1 MADNPKKI
9 IKQSFEGGR
18 DTDSDNNNIPANSFR
33 RMLNMRI
40 FAPGTEGKAV
50 AIMGNTKINTL
61 LPPGN
66 NKCIG
71 KVKDEEND
79 CFYYCIQNDQG
90 YHTVYK
96 FDNLSSLTT
105 VILQSKTDSNGIDIL
120 RWSPLKQYRI
130 NHIDII
136 ANKLF
141 TCVDG
146 LNKAVKFNMNKAVD
160 KTSSGYGLIIF
171 EDFIR
176 AYKQTAVYAP
186 TAAYITDTT
195 RNANNLYGNLFKF
208 TTRFKYDDK
217 EESNWSDWSVVP
229 KPGQQSYTGINA
241 ITFDNNCIELTVATG
256 NQLVTKI
263 EIAVQANSTAG
274 GVENSTFF
282 ICAVLDKAELR
293 IADNSTYVY
302 RFYNDGSFI
311 ATNQDKINRNY
322 SFLPRVPRAQ
332 SFVKS
337 AMTYTN
343 FEEGWPVVQADL
355 SVSLRLDDLYLPPDT
370 ENKLTDAKVL
380 VELVSVDRHQ
390 DSFLSG
396 SRYNTVTKFTIG
408 AEVKR
413 GNVFYIAGSN
423 GDSDNYNFSYTAK
436 AGDTAAIVAS
446 YFKAYLRGIG
456 RGYPDAGSQ
465 ISGEG
470 TDGFGNVYFNYG
482 YLGQYKQ
489 AQTIWTGWVTQVSYI
504 SLKDSGLSL
513 QMIPYG
519 CTTNYGVVYVDDDG
533 RESLAYTSAVSVI
546 RTPYITEIGSY
557 KRPVHVLSINHTP
570 PPLARYWK
578 LVRTPQQHGLE
589 ILVQKVVPVTT
600 DNTSDYLDL
609 VVGSLFTYQKLH
621 PNTILK
627 YEFAE
632 GDRIRIIK
640 NVDTDTL
647 YSGYFETEVLSYKDT
662 VTVDVNENITL
673 NGTTTVTVAG
683 AAKTAYIGRALIV
696 DGIEREIIAAS
707 GNTYTIDAIIG
718 SGTSMFASYSVID
731 RRGTIRIKA
740 IPGLSIADNSLVE
753 LFKPQSL
760 AISADYQIFND
771 CGQKFEVLG
780 YGTATPYHAGSV
792 QNQTSSQPAIV
803 EISLGDAY
811 IRDRE
816 LPINNIVPGTQVLVS
831 RVVDTNYSDF
841 YVSDMKDLGRVYPQ
855 DNGAGVVHFGSR
867 TRYSGNYIEDT
878 SVNGLNDFDNL
889 DRVDNNDSYG
899 DILATRFLNNRL
911 YTFKPYKD
919 AYIPVSHTMTI
930 DSNGSV
936 LSVQSGKLLNEIQ
949 YFAFEGGIGNNP
961 ESIFI
966 YENWIYHSSVGTLSF
981 IRLGGEGVE
990 PISSIFKF
998 DSGATDILEAV
1009 TKYNLPVLGEYQ
1021 VYYGV
1026 AIWSVQSYVEYII
1039 NGGFNAGQWKTFSD
1053 LLPDGYTYEVTQQ
1066 PATGT
1071 VTYDTGLK
1079 SFLVTGTALGADYF
1093 LYRPVIS
1100 PGVYGAVKKQCINTV
1115 QPPNRPTLW
1124 RAKED
1129 TAYCVVKKQVVINY
1143 VLSEQASPFI
1153 DGNLYVTA
1161 NGVNVSPFPLY
1172 SSASGTTH
1180 VLDGDEIVVTAQ
1192 AELSNTGTN
1201 PKLHLNIKKDGVV
1214 IYDNAVDNAPPPT
1227 VSIGDTFT
1235 AGRDSVYDILC
1246 DTYSDDVYLSAE
1258 INASY
1263 RRNNC
1268 GTGYSG
1274 TAVPI
1279 FIAAGTYTSL
1289 ISQVDADNQAQIAA
1303 QAEAN
1308 SEGSCFVDSTLSTL
1322 LVDYTADTNSDLC
1335 AYVSTPALSETDQIV
1350 TGTIESPSGPLQ
1362 QPDDGTP
1369 YASCHALSSDKLGSS
1384 SPGWRFGFN
1393 LAYFISKYTGTLT
1406 SIEFTIRGRRV
1417 TSGVCGGSYAVR
1429 DMSEGVLD
1437 LVGTTGARIPTV
1449 TSGSSS
1455 PVGFSSHIVSGA
1467 DGTVGVTVGSP
1478 ILKLTY
1484 NFTTNTITATT
1495 Y

>member
-18 DTDSDNNNIPANSFR
+18 DTDSDNNNIPPNMFR

-50 AIMGNTKINTL
+50 AIMGNTLINTL

-71 KVKDEEND
+71 KVKDEENG

-90 YHTVYK
+90 YHTIYK
-96 FDNLSSLTT
+96 FDNLTSLTT
-105 VILQSKTDSNGIDIL
+105 VILQSRTDSNDVDIL
-120 RWSPLKQYRI
+120 RWSPLKKYRI
-130 NHIDII
+130 NHIDVI

-160 KTSSGYGLIIF
+160 KTLNGYGLIIF
-171 EDFIR
+171 EEFIR

-186 TAAYITDTT
+186 TATYITDTT
-195 RNANNLYGNLFKF
+195 RNANNLYGNLYKF

-217 EESNWSDWSVVP
+217 EDSNWSDWSIVP
-229 KPGQQSYTGINA
+229 KPANQSYTGVNA

-256 NQLVTKI
+256 NKLVVKI
-263 EIAVQANSTAG
+263 EIAVQANATAD

-282 ICAVLDKAELR
+282 ICAVLDKAELK

-311 ATNQDKINRNY
+311 ATNQDKVNRNY
-322 SFLPRVPRAQ
+322 SYLPRVPKAQ

-343 FEEGWPVVQADL
+343 MDEGWPVVQADL
-355 SVSLRLDDLYLPPDT
+355 SVSLRLDELYLPPDT
-370 ENKLTDAKVL
+370 ENKLTNAKML
-380 VELVSVDRHQ
+380 VERISVDRHQ

-396 SRYNTVTKFTIG
+396 SRYNTITKFTIG
-408 AEVKR
+408 VEVKR
-413 GNVFYIAGSN
+413 GNVFYIAGGN

-436 AGDTAAIVAS
+436 SGDTAAIVAS

-456 RGYPDAGSQ
+456 RGYPG
-465 ISGEG
+465 G
-470 TDGFGNVYFNYG
+470 TDGITNEGVDIDGNVYFNYG

-489 AQTIWTGWVTQVSYI
+489 AETVWTGWATQVSYT

-519 CTTNYGVVYVDDDG
+519 CTTNYAVVYIDDDG
-533 RESLAYTSAVSVI
+533 RESLAYASAISVI
-546 RTPYITEIGSY
+546 RTPYVTEIGSY
-557 KRPVHVLSINHTP
+557 KRPIHVLSINHTP

-578 LVRTPQQHGLE
+578 LVRTAQQHGLE
-589 ILVQKVVPVTT
+589 ILIQKVVPVTT

-662 VTVDVNENITL
+662 VETKINKNIQI
-673 NGTTTVTVAG
+673 NGTTTVTIDG
-683 AAKTAYIGRALIV
+683 AASASYIGQQLLI
-696 DGIEREIIAAS
+696 DGNERTIIAAS
-707 GNTYTIDAIIG
+707 GSTYTVDSTYTG
-718 SGTSMFASYSVID
+718 GTSGAPLQFPSYTIID
-731 RRGTIRIKA
+731 RRGTIRIKV
-740 IPGLSIADNSLVE
+740 IPGLTIVDNSLVE

-771 CGQKFEVLG
+771 FGQKFEVLG
-780 YGTATPYHAGSV
+780 YGTSTPYHAGTT
-792 QNQTSSQPAIV
+792 QNQTISQPAIV
-803 EISLGDAY
+803 EISIGDAY

-831 RVVDTNYSDF
+831 RVVDPNFSDF
-841 YVSDMKDLGRVYPQ
+841 YVSDLKDLGRVYPK

-867 TRYSGNYIEDT
+867 TRFSGNYIEDT

-911 YTFKPYKD
+911 YTFKPLKD
-919 AYIPVSHTMTI
+919 AYIPVSHTMTT
-930 DSNGSV
+930 DDNGAV

-949 YFAFEGGIGNNP
+949 YFTYEGGIGNNP

-966 YENWIYHSSVGTLSF
+966 YENWIYHASVGTLSF
-981 IRLGGEGVE
+981 VRLGGEGVE
-990 PISSIFKF
+990 PISAIFKF
-998 DSGATDILEAV
+998 DAGATEVLENVA
-1009 TKYNLPVLGEYQ
+1009 KYDLPIIGEYQ
-1021 VYYGV
+1021 FYYGV
-1026 AIWSVQSYVEYII
+1026 SIWSVPSFIEYII
-1039 NGGFNAGQWKTFSD
+1039 NGGFNSGQWKTFSD
-1053 LLPDGYTYEVTQQ
+1053 LLPSGYTYEITQQ
-1066 PATGT
+1066 PATGM

-1100 PGVYGAVKKQCINTV
+1100 PGVYGAIKKQCINTT
-1115 QPPNRPTLW
+1115 QPANRPTLW
-1124 RAKED
+1124 RAKDD
-1129 TAYCVVKKQVVINY
+1129 TAYCIVEAVHYESVQ
-1143 VLSEQASPFI
+1143 I
-1153 DGNLYVTA
+1153 DA
-1161 NGVNVSPFPLY
+1161 N
-1172 SSASGTTH
+1172 
-1180 VLDGDEIVVTAQ
+1180 
-1192 AELSNTGTN
+1192 
-1201 PKLHLNIKKDGVV
+1201 
-1214 IYDNAVDNAPPPT
+1214 
-1227 VSIGDTFT
+1227 
-1235 AGRDSVYDILC
+1235 
-1246 DTYSDDVYLSAE
+1246 
-1258 INASY
+1258 Y
-1263 RRNNC
+1263 RRNDC
-1268 GTGYSG
+1268 ATGHTGSY
-1274 TAVPI
+1274 VHV
-1279 FIAAGTYTSL
+1279 FIAAGAYTSS
-1289 ISQVDADNQAQIAA
+1289 ISQVDADNQAQAAA
-1303 QAEAN
+1303 QATAN
-1308 SEGSCFVDSTLSTL
+1308 SEGTCITDTFYSTL
-1322 LVDYTADTNSDLC
+1322 LVDYTTDTTADLC
-1335 AYVSTPALSETDQIV
+1335 CFVITPALDETNVIV
-1350 TGTIESPSGPLQ
+1350 TGTSESPSGPLLL
-1362 QPDDGTP
+1362 PNDGTDP
-1369 YASCHALSSDKLGSS
+1369 ASCALLSSDKLGSS
-1384 SPGWRFGFN
+1384 SPGWRFGMNIAFF
-1393 LAYFISKYTGTLT
+1393 AAKYPALS
-1406 SIEFTIRGRRV
+1406 SIKIRIQGRNV
-1417 TSGVCGGSYAVR
+1417 SSGSVQFSYAPRPVT
-1429 DMSEGVLD
+1429 EGYLE
-1437 LVGTTGARIPTV
+1437 LVGSTGSRIPAVSAGTSSPTTV
-1449 TSGSSS
+1449 TS
-1455 PVGFSSHIVSGA
+1455 HLTSGA
-1467 DGTVGVTVGSP
+1467 DGTVGTGVGSP
-1478 ILKLTY
+1478 TLDLEYT
-1484 NFTTNTITATT
+1484 FATNALVATT